1 MQRKV
6 AATYVYDAEHDT
18 ITEYHDFLYKR
29 VELIA
34 RYDGSKC
41 RFYATDIKNNI
52 SIEIAKKSEEVFHD
66 KSKHS
71 YVVYLNTPDKKK
83 AVQIISEYLINNIE
97 TDISYLEKRLS
108 EAIARRMQYLNFRNK
123 ELKED

>member
-1 MQRKV
+1 M
-6 AATYVYDAEHDT
+6 YDAEHDT
-18 ITEYHDFLYKR
+18 FTEYHDLLFKR

-41 RFYATDIKNNI
+41 RFYATDVKNGL

-66 KSKHS
+66 ENKHS
-71 YVVYLNTPDKKK
+71 YVVYLNAPDKKK
-83 AVQIISEYLINNIE
+83 AVQIISEYLFNHIE

-108 EAIARRMQYLNFRNK
+108 EAIARRMQYLNFRNN
-123 ELKED
+123 ESKED